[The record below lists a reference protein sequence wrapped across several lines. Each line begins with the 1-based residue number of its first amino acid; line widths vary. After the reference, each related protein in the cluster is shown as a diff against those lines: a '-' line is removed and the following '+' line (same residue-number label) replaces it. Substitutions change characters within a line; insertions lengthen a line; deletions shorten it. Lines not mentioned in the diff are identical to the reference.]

1 MTTQTT
7 ETIRQQVIELASNL
21 SDIPPDQILLDTQF
35 ATDLGLDS
43 LDLAEFVMMVEDKF
57 DIAIP
62 DEEVETIKTVRDA
75 VQAIQKLMV

>member
-7 ETIRQQVIELASNL
+7 EMISQQVIELASNL
-21 SDIPPDQILLDTQF
+21 SDIPPDQIWLDSQF

-57 DIAIP
+57 EIAVP
-62 DEEVETIKTVRDA
+62 DKEVETIKTVRDA
-75 VQAIQKLMV
+75 VQAIQKLRV

>member
-57 DIAIP
+57 EIAVP
-62 DEEVETIKTVRDA
+62 DNEVETIKTVRDA